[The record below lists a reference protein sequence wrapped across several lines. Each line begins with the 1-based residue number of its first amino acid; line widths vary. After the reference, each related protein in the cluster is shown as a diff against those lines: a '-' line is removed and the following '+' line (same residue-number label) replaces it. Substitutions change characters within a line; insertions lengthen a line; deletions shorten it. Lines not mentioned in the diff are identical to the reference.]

1 MFQIALQA
9 MRKCYFVFTLI
20 VAVCYT
26 TNLFAWGKRGHGI
39 VAEIAFYN
47 LDDATKT
54 KVKKYIG
61 DMSIEQA
68 ANWMDDVRSDHKYDY
83 MKPWHYVNVDKGNT
97 YENVKEPNVINQIS
111 RAIEELE
118 HKEKLSDDEIRTNLL
133 VLFHLVGDMHQPLHC
148 GYGDDKG
155 GNAIRVQYKGNNTN
169 LHRVWDTEII
179 ETENV
184 TLNDCIKK
192 LKTFTAEDLGMFST
206 INPVNWMH
214 QPRLQLTSVYN
225 FKDDAIDEEYVLR
238 NRKLIEEDLMLGGL
252 RLAAVLK
259 HVFKS

>member
-83 MKPWHYVNVDKGNT
+83 MKPWHYVNVDKAPSAQDGT
-97 YENVKEPNVINQIS
+97 SLGRGEEGKTTLVGKRES
-111 RAIEELE
+111 DEEL
-118 HKEKLSDDEIRTNLL
+118 
-133 VLFHLVGDMHQPLHC
+133 
-148 GYGDDKG
+148 
-155 GNAIRVQYKGNNTN
+155 A
-169 LHRVWDTEII
+169 
-179 ETENV
+179 
-184 TLNDCIKK
+184 
-192 LKTFTAEDLGMFST
+192 
-206 INPVNWMH
+206 
-214 QPRLQLTSVYN
+214 
-225 FKDDAIDEEYVLR
+225 
-238 NRKLIEEDLMLGGL
+238 
-252 RLAAVLK
+252 
-259 HVFKS
+259 